1 MKIFITGATGYIGNN
16 LALRLAREGN
26 TVHALIRSVNKAPLL
41 NHPNIKLFEGDIT
54 EPASLEKAMEGCG
67 QVYHLAAFARVWAKD
82 VSTFYKLNVEATR
95 FVLDA
100 ARKCGVQKIVFTS
113 TGGVLGPSGNHPVKE
128 DDARLGNVFNEYED
142 TKTQAEELC
151 KEYCNK
157 YGMHIVIVNP
167 PRIYGPGIE
176 SESNAVTRLTK
187 LYMSGKWK
195 IMPGDGTKTG
205 SYVYID
211 DIVNGHILAMQKGRS
226 GERYILSGVNAS
238 YNEFFDTLG
247 DITGKKLKLI
257 NLPVWA
263 MMLAGYL
270 MVIRTKLTGKA
281 PLLTPKWIKKYFYNW
296 SLSCEKA
303 ERELGYTYIPLKEG
317 LQKTVDWIKQQKTE

>member
-1 MKIFITGATGYIGNN
+1 MRIFITGATGYIGNN

-54 EPASLEKAMEGCG
+54 EPDSLEKAMEGCE

-82 VSTFYKLNVEATR
+82 VSTFYKMNVEATR

-113 TGGVLGPSGNHPVKE
+113 TGGVLGPSGSHPVKE

-187 LYMSGKWK
+187 LYMSGRWK

-211 DIVNGHILAMQKGRS
+211 DIVNGHILAMQRGRS

-238 YNEFFDTLG
+238 YNEFFDILG

-263 MMLAGYL
+263 MMLAGYAL
-270 MVIRTKLTGKA
+270 MIRTKLTGKA

-317 LQKTVDWIKQQKTE
+317 LQKTVDWIKQQNKE